1 MTILGGGGAAT
12 ALIAQASLNG
22 ASHINIFNQTQF
34 LEATREKAQEFSD
47 KTGVSIAVY
56 PVEDLK
62 TIQEKVLDSQLFR
75 QCYKRRYGRKSMIN
89 YRKF

>member
-62 TIQEKVLDSQLFR
+62 TIQEKVLDSQLFVNATSV
-75 QCYKRRYGRKSMIN
+75 GMDGKSMIITG
-89 YRKF
+89 KF

>member
-56 PVEDLK
+56 PV
-62 TIQEKVLDSQLFR
+62 
-75 QCYKRRYGRKSMIN
+75 RRFKNNSRKKS
-89 YRKF
+89 